1 MIEQE
6 MILLGL
12 LRENPMHGY
21 QIKKTIQEILSLF
34 AGVDLKSIYY
44 PLRVLEKKG
53 LIVRKINKEGRRPQ
67 RFIYTLTPKGLGR
80 FNNLLNKSLLD
91 FKRPQFSLDLSL
103 YFLRYI
109 KPDIAK
115 RRLRARLS
123 ILNKLSSTLKQLAE
137 QLKKKKSSALCLII
151 EHNLQMVD
159 TESRFL
165 SQLIRTI

>member
-1 MIEQE
+1 
-6 MILLGL
+6 
-12 LRENPMHGY
+12 
-21 QIKKTIQEILSLF
+21 
-34 AGVDLKSIYY
+34 
-44 PLRVLEKKG
+44 

-67 RFIYTLTPKGLGR
+67 RFIYTLTPKGLSR
-80 FNNLLNKSLLD
+80 FNNLLNKSFLD
-91 FKRPQFSLDLSL
+91 FKRPQFSLDLSI

-123 ILNKLSSTLKQLAE
+123 ILNKLSYTLKQLAE

-165 SQLIRTI
+165 SQLIKAI